1 MSQVSEKA
9 VSFEPEEKKER
20 KEWKINV
27 FAMLLVLLVIAAVI
41 THILPAG
48 KYEQIEKNGYTTVDP
63 NSFKWIESTPLG
75 FFDTVK
81 SIPTGMVE
89 AANIIFFILI
99 IGGFFGVLKASGTV
113 EALVST
119 MAKKLANREKLMI
132 PIIMLFFAL
141 GGSLM
146 GMAEEALVYVP
157 LFIPLALAVGFDTI
171 TGTAMVLVG
180 ASVGFTTAIMNPFT
194 VGLAQGIAGLPMYS
208 GMGFRLVLFVVIYV
222 IAVTFVYRHA
232 MKVKRDPASGIYG
245 KFDTNKQDSLLTAK
259 VGLTKRHKWILTAF
273 LINYIILVFGVIK
286 YEWYIKEIAAL
297 FIILTIIIAILGKI
311 SLDDTVES
319 FTQGSASLIG
329 GALIIGVSRAIL
341 VVLNQGHIID
351 PLLYQ
356 VSEGM
361 EHISPFLSV
370 VGMYNFQVAI
380 HFILASGSGHAMLTM
395 PIMAPLADLLDITRQ
410 TAVLS
415 FSFADGIGNII
426 FPTGG
431 TLMAGLAIAGISW
444 TRWARWILPLIL
456 IEYLIGLIAV
466 IIAHLIGYG
475 PS

>member
-1 MSQVSEKA
+1 
-9 VSFEPEEKKER
+9 
-20 KEWKINV
+20 
-27 FAMLLVLLVIAAVI
+27 
-41 THILPAG
+41 
-48 KYEQIEKNGYTTVDP
+48 
-63 NSFKWIESTPLG
+63 
-75 FFDTVK
+75 
-81 SIPTGMVE
+81 
-89 AANIIFFILI
+89 
-99 IGGFFGVLKASGTV
+99 
-113 EALVST
+113 
-119 MAKKLANREKLMI
+119 MI

-208 GMGFRLVLFVVIYV
+208 GMGFRLILFVVIYV

-259 VGLTKRHKWILTAF
+259 VELTKRHKWILTAF

-329 GALIIGVSRAIL
+329 EL
-341 VVLNQGHIID
+341 
-351 PLLYQ
+351 
-356 VSEGM
+356 
-361 EHISPFLSV
+361 
-370 VGMYNFQVAI
+370 
-380 HFILASGSGHAMLTM
+380 
-395 PIMAPLADLLDITRQ
+395 
-410 TAVLS
+410 
-415 FSFADGIGNII
+415 
-426 FPTGG
+426 
-431 TLMAGLAIAGISW
+431 
-444 TRWARWILPLIL
+444 
-456 IEYLIGLIAV
+456 
-466 IIAHLIGYG
+466 
-475 PS
+475 

>member
-1 MSQVSEKA
+1 MSQVSQKA
-9 VSFEPEEKKER
+9 VSFEPEEKKEK

-27 FAMLLVLLVIAAVI
+27 FAMLLVLLGIAAVI

-259 VGLTKRHKWILTAF
+259 VELTKRHKWI
-273 LINYIILVFGVIK
+273 
-286 YEWYIKEIAAL
+286 
-297 FIILTIIIAILGKI
+297 
-311 SLDDTVES
+311 
-319 FTQGSASLIG
+319 
-329 GALIIGVSRAIL
+329 
-341 VVLNQGHIID
+341 
-351 PLLYQ
+351 
-356 VSEGM
+356 
-361 EHISPFLSV
+361 
-370 VGMYNFQVAI
+370 
-380 HFILASGSGHAMLTM
+380 
-395 PIMAPLADLLDITRQ
+395 
-410 TAVLS
+410 
-415 FSFADGIGNII
+415 
-426 FPTGG
+426 
-431 TLMAGLAIAGISW
+431 
-444 TRWARWILPLIL
+444 
-456 IEYLIGLIAV
+456 
-466 IIAHLIGYG
+466 
-475 PS
+475 